1 MTSDLDVYR
10 TANLLIWRYGAAE
23 ARLIAAK
30 RADALLELG
39 DLAGQSIW
47 KAALAA
53 IEELTRSTLRP
64 GERMN

>member
-10 TANLLIWRYGAAE
+10 TANLLIRRYGAAE

-39 DLAGQSIW
+39 DLDGPRVW
-47 KAALAA
+47 KAVLAA
-53 IEELTRSTLRP
+53 LEELTRSTPRP
-64 GERMN
+64 GERLN